1 MTLVSKNVSIEKLY
15 DIVNKYNNGYHNTS
29 KIKSIDLKKST
40 CINFDEKKKPKKIL
54 NLKLVTMEKY
64 KNINILQKVTFQIS
78 LKKVLLLQ
86 RLKVLF
92 CGHWSEWWR
101 NCCDILPKKLQKA
114 NQKEFMVE
122 KVIKRKSDKL
132 CVKWKDYNNS
142 FNSWI
147 NKKDIVL

>member
-64 KNINILQKVTFQIS
+64 KNINILQKVTF
-78 LKKVLLLQ
+78 
-86 RLKVLF
+86 
-92 CGHWSEWWR
+92 
-101 NCCDILPKKLQKA
+101 
-114 NQKEFMVE
+114 
-122 KVIKRKSDKL
+122 
-132 CVKWKDYNNS
+132 
-142 FNSWI
+142 
-147 NKKDIVL
+147 